1 MKRSSRYRAAVK
13 ELHETV
19 DLYLRL
25 ILINASSKTLT
36 KSNLKKNIDKDL
48 ELHDYERI
56 EMRLQM
62 IKMVIFLKN
71 DMSMK
76 EQSSS

>member
-25 ILINASSKTLT
+25 ILINAKF
-36 KSNLKKNIDKDL
+36 KNIDNKIENLKKNIDKDL
-48 ELHDYERI
+48 GI
-56 EMRLQM
+56 TRL
-62 IKMVIFLKN
+62 
-71 DMSMK
+71 
-76 EQSSS
+76 